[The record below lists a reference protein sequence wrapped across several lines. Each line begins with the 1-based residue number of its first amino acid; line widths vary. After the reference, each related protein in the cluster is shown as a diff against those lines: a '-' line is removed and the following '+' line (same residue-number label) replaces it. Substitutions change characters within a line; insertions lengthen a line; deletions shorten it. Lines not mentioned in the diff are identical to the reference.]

1 MFRAGNQIWLRTP
14 ACLAAYL
21 FLELSFLIFVV
32 RHQLFEN
39 LEKEPN
45 LVEDAGM
52 PGSSVISWTIIVQK
66 HQSGLIWVSFKFNQ
80 QTTIIKEKKTDWTW
94 QVCKIKCK
102 QNKTKKWKHKS
113 VSHTHTQNYK
123 YAGRKRIMKRQMRR
137 SKSMRRTRRKR
148 RKAGGYKER
157 I

>member
-1 MFRAGNQIWLRTP
+1 MVKDAGLPGI
-14 ACLAAYL
+14 
-21 FLELSFLIFVV
+21 LSISWTVFFIFVE

-80 QTTIIKEKKTDWTW
+80 QTTIIKEKKTDWT
-94 QVCKIKCK
+94 
-102 QNKTKKWKHKS
+102 
-113 VSHTHTQNYK
+113 
-123 YAGRKRIMKRQMRR
+123 
-137 SKSMRRTRRKR
+137 
-148 RKAGGYKER
+148 
-157 I
+157 